1 MARKRKIIDDDRM
14 RSYSSTFS
22 RNVFSAIVSYSDF
35 SHLNWLLRQYD
46 ENFHMQNTYMDY
58 MSYLYKHLIRSY
70 RCEYVFKNEII
81 NQILIKKYGTRNTIA
96 FNEFKVGNSI
106 VDLAMMN
113 GESKAFE
120 IKTPLDSPRRLKKQM
135 IDYKRMFNKCYLVV
149 DADECE
155 YYAEII
161 DDYVG
166 IVALSFFRGHI
177 RVEEFRPA
185 LKREDID
192 GLTAMKCLRTCEYE
206 NIIRRLYG
214 KLPSVPTYKMY
225 EACSDLICKV
235 EPARLN
241 LQFLEEVKKR
251 KSATERLKKFPKEL
265 RQMLL
270 SLNLSPNNERLL
282 IEKLNNKINS
292 KSPCITRI

>member
-1 MARKRKIIDDDRM
+1 M
-14 RSYSSTFS
+14 RSYSSAFS
-22 RNVFSAIVSYSDF
+22 RNVFSSIVSYSDF
-35 SHLNWLLRQYD
+35 SQLNWLLRQYD
-46 ENFHMQNTYMDY
+46 ENYYIENTYMDY

-81 NQILIKKYGTRNTIA
+81 NQILLKKYGTRNTIA
-96 FNEFKVGNSI
+96 FNEFKVGDSI

-120 IKTPLDSPRRLKKQM
+120 IKTLLDSPRRLKKQM
-135 IDYKRMFNKCYLVV
+135 RDYKKVFNKCYLVV

-185 LKREDID
+185 LKRGAID
-192 GLTAMKCLRTCEYE
+192 GLTAMKCLRTYEYE

-214 KLPSVPTYKMY
+214 ELPAVPVYKMY
-225 EACSDLICKV
+225 EACSNLICKV
-235 EPARLN
+235 EPERLN
-241 LQFLEEVKKR
+241 LLFLEEVKKR
-251 KSATERLKKFPKEL
+251 KSATGRLKNFPKEL
-265 RQMLL
+265 RQMML

-282 IEKLNNKINS
+282 IEKLNNKIGFV
-292 KSPCITRI
+292 SPARRYEAPVSCTAAANVI

>member
-1 MARKRKIIDDDRM
+1 MAHKRNNIDDDRM
-14 RSYSSTFS
+14 RSYSSAFS
-22 RNVFSAIVSYSDF
+22 RNVFSSIISYSDF
-35 SHLNWLLRQYD
+35 SQLNWLIHQYD
-46 ENFHMQNTYMDY
+46 DNFYMENTYMDY

-81 NQILIKKYGTRNTIA
+81 NQILLKKYGTKNTIA
-96 FNEFKVGNSI
+96 FNEFKVGDSI

-120 IKTPLDSPRRLKKQM
+120 IKTSFDSPRRLKKQM
-135 IDYKRMFNKCYLVV
+135 SDYKKVFNKCYLVV
-149 DADECE
+149 DSDECE

-166 IVALSFFRGHI
+166 IVSLSFFRGNV

-185 LKREDID
+185 LKRDAVD

-206 NIIRRLYG
+206 NIIRHLYRE
-214 KLPSVPTYKMY
+214 LPSVPSYKMY
-225 EACSDLICKV
+225 EACSDLICEV
-235 EPARLN
+235 DSATLN
-241 LQFLEEVKKR
+241 LLFLEEMKKR
-251 KSATERLKKFPKEL
+251 KSATERLKNFPKEL
-265 RQMLL
+265 RQMML
-270 SLNLSPNNERLL
+270 SLNLSPKNERLL

-292 KSPCITRI
+292 ISSCITRI

>member
-1 MARKRKIIDDDRM
+1 MARERKIIDDDRM
-14 RSYSSTFS
+14 RSYSSAFS

-35 SHLNWLLRQYD
+35 SQLNWLLRKYD
-46 ENFHMQNTYMDY
+46 DNFFMENTYMDY

-81 NQILIKKYGTRNTIA
+81 NQILLKKYGTRNTIA
-96 FNEFKVGNSI
+96 FNEFKVGDSI

-135 IDYKRMFNKCYLVV
+135 RDYKKVFNKCYLVV

-166 IVALSFFRGHI
+166 IVALSFLRGRI
-177 RVEEFRPA
+177 RVEEIRPA
-185 LKREDID
+185 LKRDAID

-206 NIIRRLYG
+206 NIIRHFYG
-214 KLPSVPTYKMY
+214 ELPSVPAYKMY

-235 EPARLN
+235 DSASLN
-241 LQFLEEVKKR
+241 LLFLEEVKRR
-251 KSATERLKKFPKEL
+251 KSATERLKSFPKEL
-265 RQMLL
+265 RQMML
-270 SLNLSPNNERLL
+270 SLNLSPTNERLL